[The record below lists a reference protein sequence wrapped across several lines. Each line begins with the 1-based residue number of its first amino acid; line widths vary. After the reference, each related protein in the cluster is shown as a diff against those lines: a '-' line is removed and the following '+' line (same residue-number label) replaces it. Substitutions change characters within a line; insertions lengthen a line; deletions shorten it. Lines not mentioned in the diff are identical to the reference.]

1 MNMVILIIRIVLI
14 IACIILIVEDM
25 ERQREIERKKRA
37 REMYKECTG
46 HYPEEAEAVAKRQ
59 AQEFA
64 DILKRQDL
72 WKLQLILRVP
82 DMYHFTRDKAEDF
95 ARKILRRK
103 GLTKEDCVRIGYP
116 SLARLADTER
126 RTGGMTFGM
135 DSELCSPEHQRSARR
150 CKM

>member
-1 MNMVILIIRIVLI
+1 MVILIICIVAI
-14 IACIILIVEDM
+14 IVCIILIEEGM
-25 ERQREIERKKRA
+25 EIQRGREWKKKE

-72 WKLQLILRVP
+72 RKLELMLVVP
-82 DMYHFTRDKAEDF
+82 YMYHFTREEAEDF
-95 ARKILRRK
+95 ARKIVRRK

-116 SLARLADTER
+116 SLARFAVNETL
-126 RTGGMTFGM
+126 
-135 DSELCSPEHQRSARR
+135 
-150 CKM
+150 

>member
-1 MNMVILIIRIVLI
+1 MIQIIILIFVV
-14 IACIILIVEDM
+14 IACIILIEEGM
-25 ERQREIERKKRA
+25 EKQRELEWKKKA

-82 DMYHFTRDKAEDF
+82 DMYHFTREEAEDF
-95 ARKILRRK
+95 ARKIVRRK

-116 SLARLADTER
+116 SLARFAVNETL
-126 RTGGMTFGM
+126 
-135 DSELCSPEHQRSARR
+135 
-150 CKM
+150 

>member
-1 MNMVILIIRIVLI
+1 MTILIICIVAI
-14 IACIILIVEDM
+14 IVCIILIEEGM
-25 ERQREIERKKRA
+25 ERQRGIEWKKKE

-72 WKLQLILRVP
+72 RKLELMLVVP
-82 DMYHFTRDKAEDF
+82 YMYHFTREEAEDF
-95 ARKILRRK
+95 ARKIVRRK

-116 SLARLADTER
+116 SLARFAVNETL
-126 RTGGMTFGM
+126 
-135 DSELCSPEHQRSARR
+135 
-150 CKM
+150 

>member
-1 MNMVILIIRIVLI
+1 MTILIICIVAI
-14 IACIILIVEDM
+14 IVCIILIE
-25 ERQREIERKKRA
+25 EGIKRQREIEWKKKE

-72 WKLQLILRVP
+72 RKLELMLVVP
-82 DMYHFTRDKAEDF
+82 YMYHFTREEAEDF
-95 ARKILRRK
+95 ARKIVRRK

-116 SLARLADTER
+116 SLARFAVNETL
-126 RTGGMTFGM
+126 
-135 DSELCSPEHQRSARR
+135 
-150 CKM
+150 

>member
-1 MNMVILIIRIVLI
+1 MVILIICIVLV
-14 IACIILIVEDM
+14 IACIILIEEGM
-25 ERQREIERKKRA
+25 ERQREIEWKKKA

-72 WKLQLILRVP
+72 WKLQLMLVVP
-82 DMYHFTRDKAEDF
+82 DMYHFTRDEAEDF
-95 ARKILRRK
+95 ARKIVRRK

-116 SLARLADTER
+116 GLARFATN
-126 RTGGMTFGM
+126 
-135 DSELCSPEHQRSARR
+135 
-150 CKM
+150 

>member
-1 MNMVILIIRIVLI
+1 MDTAILIILIVTV
-14 IACIILIVEDM
+14 IACIILIEEGM
-25 ERQREIERKKRA
+25 EKQREIEWKKKA

-72 WKLQLILRVP
+72 WELQLMLVVP
-82 DMYHFTRDKAEDF
+82 DMYHFTRDEAEDF
-95 ARKILRRK
+95 ARKIVRRK

-116 SLARLADTER
+116 SLARFATN
-126 RTGGMTFGM
+126 
-135 DSELCSPEHQRSARR
+135 
-150 CKM
+150 

>member
-1 MNMVILIIRIVLI
+1 MDTAILIILIVTV
-14 IACIILIVEDM
+14 IACIILIEEGM
-25 ERQREIERKKRA
+25 EKQREIEWKKKA

-72 WKLQLILRVP
+72 WKLQLILVVP
-82 DMYHFTRDKAEDF
+82 DMYHFTRDEAEDF
-95 ARKILRRK
+95 ARKIVRRK

-116 SLARLADTER
+116 SLAMFATN
-126 RTGGMTFGM
+126 
-135 DSELCSPEHQRSARR
+135 
-150 CKM
+150 

>member
-1 MNMVILIIRIVLI
+1 MDTAILIILIVTV
-14 IACIILIVEDM
+14 IACIILIEEGM
-25 ERQREIERKKRA
+25 EKQREIEWKKKA

-72 WKLQLILRVP
+72 WELQLMLVVP
-82 DMYHFTRDKAEDF
+82 DMYHFTRDEAEDF
-95 ARKILRRK
+95 ARKIVRRK

-116 SLARLADTER
+116 SLAMFATN
-126 RTGGMTFGM
+126 
-135 DSELCSPEHQRSARR
+135 
-150 CKM
+150 

>member
-1 MNMVILIIRIVLI
+1 MDTAILIICIMVFIV
-14 IACIILIVEDM
+14 CIILIEEGM
-25 ERQREIERKKRA
+25 ERQRKIEWKKKS

-72 WKLQLILRVP
+72 WKLQLMLVLP
-82 DMYHFTRDKAEDF
+82 YMYHFTRDEAEDF
-95 ARKILRRK
+95 ARKIVRRK

-116 SLARLADTER
+116 RLARFAINETL
-126 RTGGMTFGM
+126 
-135 DSELCSPEHQRSARR
+135 
-150 CKM
+150 

>member
-1 MNMVILIIRIVLI
+1 MTILIICIVAI
-14 IACIILIVEDM
+14 IVCIILIEEGM
-25 ERQREIERKKRA
+25 ERQRGIEWKKKE

-72 WKLQLILRVP
+72 QKLELMLVVP
-82 DMYHFTRDKAEDF
+82 YMYHFTREEAEDF
-95 ARKILRRK
+95 ARKIVRRK

-116 SLARLADTER
+116 SLARFAVNETL
-126 RTGGMTFGM
+126 
-135 DSELCSPEHQRSARR
+135 
-150 CKM
+150 